1 MKNRNKNKEVNPKHQ
16 KQVHEK
22 KRQNI
27 CWKQRNIGNKYDLRK
42 KTAFKYYATRVMSDY
57 NVEIDKKVG
66 LGLLNEERANN
77 MKEELS
83 SKVDTLIQMWSEAGE
98 KKLKEKLAELC
109 FTEAE
114 PEDLINKPEVE
125 PHRHDCNRG
134 NTTDNTPQ

>member
-1 MKNRNKNKEVNPKHQ
+1 
-16 KQVHEK
+16 
-22 KRQNI
+22 
-27 CWKQRNIGNKYDLRK
+27 L
-42 KTAFKYYATRVMSDY
+42 SDY

-98 KKLKEKLAELC
+98 KRLKEKLAELC
-109 FTEAE
+109 YTEAE
-114 PEDLINKPEVE
+114 PEELINKTEVE
-125 PHRHDCNRG
+125 PMDRG

>member
-1 MKNRNKNKEVNPKHQ
+1 MLLSACANKNKEVNPKHQ

-42 KTAFKYYATRVMSDY
+42 KTAFKYYATKVMSDY

-83 SKVDTLIQMWSEAGE
+83 SKVDTLIQMWSEGWR
-98 KKLKEKLAELC
+98 KKVTCRFPDIPSLSSDVHAY
-109 FTEAE
+109 
-114 PEDLINKPEVE
+114 PIP
-125 PHRHDCNRG
+125 
-134 NTTDNTPQ
+134 

>member
-1 MKNRNKNKEVNPKHQ
+1 M
-16 KQVHEK
+16 
-22 KRQNI
+22 
-27 CWKQRNIGNKYDLRK
+27 RK

-83 SKVDTLIQMWSEAGE
+83 SNVDTLIQMWSEAGE
-98 KKLKEKLAELC
+98 KRLKEKLAELC
-109 FTEAE
+109 STEAE

-125 PHRHDCNRG
+125 PMDRG